1 MRLLQD
7 GVIAMLAA
15 IGLSTILWA
24 VITLFYRRKK
34 PVFPHVT
41 ALVSAGGDGED
52 LEYTV
57 RTLAQLRW
65 EQGTL
70 GGILIVDCGL
80 SPEGR
85 ELAGLLSREE
95 DCVALCRRED
105 LSDYFH

>member
-15 IGLSTILWA
+15 IGLATILWA

-34 PVFPHVT
+34 SVFPNVT
-41 ALVSAGGDGED
+41 ALVSTSGSGGN

-57 RTLAQLRW
+57 RTLEQLRY
-65 EQGTL
+65 EQGTI

-80 SPEGR
+80 SQEGQ
-85 ELAGLLSREE
+85 ELAQILSREE
-95 DCVALCRRED
+95 DYVALCRREE
-105 LSDYFH
+105 LADYFQ